1 MSFKEVYFFKRSV
14 FALMFLFVMLFSV
27 VAVSASV
34 TDVTLDTPSAATT
47 YITAAAAV
55 TTGATFTGNMAGNA
69 TWYISTDAGTT
80 WTHVSNHSNSSANQL
95 LWNLTI
101 TAANFSSD
109 ANYTLN
115 ITVNNGTGD
124 FTATLAN
131 IQLLDTTAPT
141 GHIQFKD
148 TLGTNLTTSLKIDY
162 GAEMVV
168 NCTFTDATSIIDISK
183 NYMSVKLPGLSS
195 YTENLTLTK
204 NTTAQVVATVSG
216 DLTRRE
222 GELSIKCFAQDNAGN
237 NLEKILNFSTQ
248 TLVQGGTSP
257 FVDPNFVAPIAKKV
271 IGKGTM
277 EDYAGKYGS
286 LPEQGEARLIKKL
299 GGIRFLLAEEEHEI
313 KVEEMGDSSVT
324 LLISSEPFTVS
335 LEVNETK
342 EIDVNADGV
351 NDLEIYL
358 HKIHQKSADLVFK
371 EISSPAPLVEE
382 VIEAPSVED
391 VTDVVETPEGEGEF
405 GWLWTLLIL
414 IIVIVVL
421 MVVVHRISGKGSPSG
436 GKGPIKFTPRDLGS
450 SKDASSWGQKSDNS
464 AKPFY

>member
-1 MSFKEVYFFKRSV
+1 MGFKEVYFFKRSV
-14 FALMFLFVMLFSV
+14 VVLLFLFVMLFSV
-27 VAVSASV
+27 VNVSAITAEV
-34 TDVTLDTPSAATT
+34 TIDTPSAATT

-55 TTGATFTGNMAGNA
+55 TTGSTFTGNNA
-69 TWYISTDAGTT
+69 TTAWYYLSSDAGSS
-80 WTHVSNHSNSSANQL
+80 WTLISEQANASANQL
-95 LWNLTI
+95 LWNLSI

-109 ANYTLN
+109 ANWTLN
-115 ITVNNGTGD
+115 ITIDNKTGN
-124 FTATLAN
+124 FTASLAN
-131 IQLLDTTAPT
+131 VQLLDTTAPT
-141 GHIQFKD
+141 GHVQFED
-148 TLGTNLTTSLKIDY
+148 ILGNNLTASLKLDY
-162 GAEMVV
+162 GTEMVV
-168 NCTFTDATSIIDISK
+168 NCTFLDATSSLDISK
-183 NYMSVKLPGLSS
+183 SFMAVKLPGLSS

-204 NTTAQVVATVSG
+204 NTTAQVVATVPAS
-216 DLTRRE
+216 LTRTE
-222 GELSIKCFAQDNAGN
+222 GELSVKCFAQDNIGN

-248 TLVQGGTSP
+248 TLIHGGSSP
-257 FVDPNFVAPIAKKV
+257 FVDPNFIAPIAKKV

-299 GGIRFLLAEEEHEI
+299 GGIRLLLAEEEHEI

-342 EIDVNADGV
+342 EVDVNADGV

-371 EISSPAPLVEE
+371 EISSPSLVVEE

-391 VTDVVETPEGEGEF
+391 VTDVVETPEEGKF

-421 MVVVHRISGKGSPSG
+421 MVIVHKISGRSGQEG

-450 SKDASSWGQKSDNS
+450 GKGASSWGQKSDNS